1 MTRAERRLAPLL
13 ATAALGACAA
23 AAGPP
28 VAYRFASNRDPA
40 EAVQCAANRL
50 RVEGFEVADSAAS
63 APSAAPDTASLP
75 APGVPRPDS
84 TAPPDS
90 LAAPADPP
98 PTVTVTT
105 LPVGPSIAIRRNE
118 STTEV
123 GAAEWW
129 RVEISTTRDDVGTTI
144 VQSVAGVSSRRE
156 GPYREPTV
164 PLQGVV
170 GRISAS
176 CTW

>member
-1 MTRAERRLAPLL
+1 MLL
-13 ATAALGACAA
+13 AAGALGACAA

-28 VAYRFASNRDPA
+28 ITYRFASNRDPA
-40 EAVQCAANRL
+40 AAVQCATNRL
-50 RVEGFEVADSAAS
+50 RVEGFQVTDSVAASPSPAPAAAATPADST
-63 APSAAPDTASLP
+63 P
-75 APGVPRPDS
+75 PRPDT
-84 TAPPDS
+84 TARPDRV
-90 LAAPADPP
+90 AVPP
-98 PTVTVTT
+98 PSVTVTT
-105 LPVGPSIAIRRNE
+105 VPTAQPGPSIALRRNE

-129 RVEISTTRDDVGTTI
+129 RVVISTTRDDIGTTI
-144 VQSVAGVSSRRE
+144 VWSVAGVASRRE